1 MSRRSP
7 RVGALELPG
16 FALQIALRDR
26 GVDACRA
33 VALVESQRGV
43 ERVMAVT
50 PSARRQGPLPGQTAA
65 QARALLPSLELLR
78 HDPPRVRAALVALAE
93 ALSVFAPVIELAS
106 PQTLLLD
113 ASAAG
118 LVGGQRSLFDDE
130 DSGTRG
136 GRAAEAR
143 WATVVLSRVQAFGGQ
158 GRLAVASAPEAAR
171 LVAMTLV
178 GPTARVL
185 SQAEEAQ
192 ALAEVGLDAVQM
204 MWAQLEKR
212 DPRRWP
218 PMPAGGWT
226 LLPELGV
233 STLGAVGKLPP
244 GTLSTRL
251 GASGD
256 ALATLARGGFARP
269 LEPFVPEERLSEQL
283 SFDAPVEDAQG
294 LVFALR
300 PCVERLAARL
310 EGRGLAATRLVLGL
324 ESMADARQAHVTPVS
339 LFEQGELRPLP
350 RVRREVALDLARPA
364 VQARA
369 LLDVLRDRL
378 ATMTLESAVVALA
391 LEVDETT
398 ARTAQLLLGQR
409 PRALEALDGV
419 LARLQA
425 RLGQDAVG
433 AMALTESWL
442 PEQSARMVPFRP
454 PQARAQGWTSTA
466 AREEPPPA
474 EPQLDDEEPLEDAGA
489 RPTRTFAPEPLQPW
503 LNRHGRLDAIQWRG
517 KRRQVLSWTLPEKLS
532 TAWWATP
539 VQRDYATLLLDEG
552 QRVWVFR
559 DEDGRWWAQGVFD

>member
-16 FALQIALRDR
+16 FALQIALRD
-26 GVDACRA
+26 GGLDPARA
-33 VALVESQRGV
+33 VALIDSQRGV
-43 ERVMAVT
+43 ERVLAVT
-50 PSARRQGPLPGQTAA
+50 PSARRQGPSPGQTAA
-65 QARALLPSLELLR
+65 QARALLPTLSLLR
-78 HDPPRVRAALVALAE
+78 HDPPQVRTALIALAE

-136 GRAAEAR
+136 GRAAEGR
-143 WATVVLSRVQAFGGQ
+143 WATVVLSRVRAFGVE

-178 GPTARVL
+178 DATARVL
-185 SQAEEAQ
+185 SDSEEAD
-192 ALAEVGLDAVQM
+192 ALVDVGLDAVQA
-204 MWAQLEKR
+204 MWGQLEKR

-233 STLGAVGKLPP
+233 ATLGAVRKLPA

-251 GASGD
+251 GAAGD
-256 ALATLARGGFARP
+256 ALSTLARGGYTRP
-269 LEPFVPEERLSEQL
+269 LDPFVPEERLSEQL

-300 PCVERLAARL
+300 PGVERLAARL

-324 ESMADARQAHVTPVS
+324 VSMADARQPDVTPVS

-350 RVRREVALDLARPA
+350 RVRKEVVLDLARPA

-378 ATMTLESAVVALA
+378 ATTALESAVVALD
-391 LEVDETT
+391 LGVDETT

-425 RLGQDAVG
+425 RLGSDSVG

-442 PEQSARMVPFRP
+442 PEEASQMVPFRP
-454 PQARAQGWTSTA
+454 PPARAQGWTSAAPPRETA
-466 AREEPPPA
+466 PA
-474 EPQLDDEEPLEDAGA
+474 EHLLDEDEPLEDAGA
-489 RPTRTFAPEPLQPW
+489 RPTRTFAPERLLPQLD
-503 LNRHGRLDAIQWRG
+503 LGGRLDAIHWRG
-517 KRRQVLSWTLPEKLS
+517 RSRRVLSWTLPEKLS

-539 VQRDYATLLLDEG
+539 VQREYATLLLDEG

-559 DEDGRWWAQGVFD
+559 DEAGQWWAQGVFD